1 MNEDKM
7 ENMLSQLIR
16 MVGNIQ
22 SDLQEIKQEQ
32 QEIKQEQQEMKREQ
46 QEMKR
51 EQQEMKRVQQ
61 EMQSKLQDLA
71 LKGEERHQEVLDR
84 FKALEIDQNFVW
96 EKTARNEREIA
107 NIKGQL
113 S

>member
-22 SDLQEIKQEQ
+22 SDLQEI
-32 QEIKQEQQEMKREQ
+32 EQ

-61 EMQSKLQDLA
+61 DMQNKLQELEV
-71 LKGEERHQEVLDR
+71 KGEERHQGSHLRLLKLIRKET
-84 FKALEIDQNFVW
+84 VW
-96 EKTARNEREIA
+96 NEREILLRS
-107 NIKGQL
+107 KGQL
-113 S
+113 SSGKLQTIKPQIRNPH